1 MKITVIGSG
10 RVSLVSGEC
19 FADLGYADTPK
30 DALQDADAPMI
41 GTVSILPRISRH
53 RAATA
58 H

>member
-1 MKITVIGSG
+1 MKITVIGSSHA
-10 RVSLVSGEC
+10 SLVSGEC
-19 FADLGYADTPK
+19 FADLVYADTPK

-41 GTVSILPRISRH
+41 GTVSVLPRISQH